1 MIYFA
6 LLLVTPA
13 RFCLEAKQKNCRQ
26 GTRNKNRDIYVI
38 TIGRLAHN
46 LFAESYN

>member
-13 RFCLEAKQKNCRQ
+13 RFCLEAKQK
-26 GTRNKNRDIYVI
+26 TVDKEHETKTEIYM
-38 TIGRLAHN
+38 
-46 LFAESYN
+46 